1 MSRRSWAKLMTDWH
15 EDRVLVAVA
24 AEHGPRVYAYFA
36 VMIAECKR
44 RLNNGGDGV
53 WEVSDAAFAAATG
66 DIKGRRK
73 TRLLVLQTREN
84 TTHGRI
90 RTHWSPLTISISKM
104 GRLTIREGVTK

>member
-73 TRLLVLQTREN
+73 TRLLVLQTR
-84 TTHGRI
+84 
-90 RTHWSPLTISISKM
+90 RTPHTGAYVLI
-104 GRLTIREGVTK
+104 GAR